1 MKLVEATT
9 LDMTVNDRQCQRA
22 KTVMSD
28 SPRLVDFA
36 IGLVILVLN
45 LPNRQVLFFRQI
57 QITEGSESI
66 LLIKKGFTAS

>member
-28 SPRLVDFA
+28 NPWLVDFA

-45 LPNRQVLFFRQI
+45 LPNRQVLFFLGKFKLQKDWN
-57 QITEGSESI
+57 QSC
-66 LLIKKGFTAS
+66 

>member
-1 MKLVEATT
+1 MKLVQTTT

-22 KTVMSD
+22 KTVVSD
-28 SPRLVDFA
+28 SPQLVDFA
-36 IGLVILVLN
+36 IGLVILVFN

-57 QITEGSESI
+57 QITEGLESI

>member
-1 MKLVEATT
+1 
-9 LDMTVNDRQCQRA
+9 MTVNDRQCQRA
-22 KTVMSD
+22 KTVVSD

-36 IGLVILVLN
+36 IGLAILVLN

-57 QITEGSESI
+57 QITEGLESI